1 MNNKLYRSV
10 LLAGMLAVLAGPLAA
25 EPALNA
31 QAFKAQQKAV
41 ASKLDGLRERLDKLG
56 GENLSLAFV
65 LSVKSKEA
73 LAVSSTVLAYQDY
86 AQKRSLGILMGAA
99 IENASNPLAMQ
110 KVRDSEFKKL
120 LASAPQE
127 QYGVE
132 KTFQTLDELVN
143 MDDAS
148 LSAVV
153 GLAKRMNPQSR
164 AQEMSKKAAREA
176 LKTVSKQKK

>member
-1 MNNKLYRSV
+1 MKNIVMRCLM
-10 LLAGMLAVLAGPLAA
+10 LAGVLALAGPLVAA
-25 EPALNA
+25 PALDA
-31 QAFKAQQKAV
+31 KAFKAQQKAV
-41 ASKLDGLRERLDKLG
+41 VSKLEALRVKIDNVG
-56 GENLSLAFV
+56 GEDLSLAFV
-65 LSVKSKEA
+65 MSVKSKDA

-99 IENASNPLAMQ
+99 IQNAANPVAMQ

-132 KTFQTLDELVN
+132 NTFKTLDELLN
-143 MDDAS
+143 MEDSS
-148 LSAVV
+148 LAAVV

-164 AQEMSKKAAREA
+164 AQQQAKKALKEA
-176 LKTVSKQKK
+176 AKTAATKKK